1 MKKYLL
7 LVVGIMSFSIL
18 NAGNVKKSTD
28 KIGVNNRYYNNAV
41 TFVERGVKFH
51 VFLNG
56 DFDFN
61 THPKFKRGKGNGI
74 RIKRNYKGQIRRI
87 GNVFINYDR
96 RGNVTRIGKVF
107 MNYRFGQL
115 TRVGNMIIQY
125 DRWGNPSFRG
135 KVKGNYYNDGCIV
148 DTGYNYGIIYDYDN
162 DFFFRKS
169 FKKNYRQIKE
179 DDNFYY
185 FKAKSNAKVDKRD
198 EFIKRRKVKKT
209 KYKTTKESIR

>member
-61 THPKFKRGKGNGI
+61 THPKFKRVKRNGI